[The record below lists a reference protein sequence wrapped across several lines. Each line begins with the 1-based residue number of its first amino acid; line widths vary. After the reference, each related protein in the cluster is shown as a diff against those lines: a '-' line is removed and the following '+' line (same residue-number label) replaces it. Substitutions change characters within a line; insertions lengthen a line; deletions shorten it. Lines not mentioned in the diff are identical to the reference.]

1 VPSLFSFGGAIF
13 VLIRD
18 SISVCNRP
26 LHVVV
31 CIRLRNKRATF
42 LCRSLGKFKIS
53 SLFYSRAICSP
64 NSARLGTAE
73 YK

>member
-18 SISVCNRP
+18 GISVCNRP

-31 CIRLRNKRATF
+31 CIRLRNAQRFCAALWENSK
-42 LCRSLGKFKIS
+42 SLHC
-53 SLFYSRAICSP
+53 LFTRKICSP